1 MNNESIIITGIINDK
16 WREIYKYEEIIKNLR
31 NEIKTNKK
39 KLFNTC
45 KHEWV
50 FDFAEP
56 FDSRCKYK
64 CKFCNL
70 PKNPHYI

>member
-1 MNNESIIITGIINDK
+1 MNEESTIIAEKISEQ
-16 WREIYKYEEIIKNLR
+16 WREIYKYEKIIINLKK
-31 NEIKTNKK
+31 EIKKNRK

-45 KHEWV
+45 AHKWE
-50 FDFAEP
+50 FDSAEP

-70 PKNPHYI
+70 PKNSSYI